1 MSDVEMHTYAFLNIP
16 HPLYRFKIFFSYIY
30 EHFKRMALGQLKD
43 NQ

>member
-1 MSDVEMHTYAFLNIP
+1 MSDVEILTYAFLKIP

-30 EHFKRMALGQLKD
+30 EPFKRMALCQLKD